1 MQILMRMRLY
11 AHRFVSWRVVVLL
24 LMSERSITQTRDSLL
39 KILAFWSDM
48 IFGKLQIMSQE
59 TQKLNIQISLIQKA
73 EENIRRAKTLACL

>member
-1 MQILMRMRLY
+1 M
-11 AHRFVSWRVVVLL
+11 LL

-59 TQKLNIQISLIQKA
+59 TQKLNIQICLIQEA
-73 EENIRRAKTLACL
+73 EENTRRAKTLASL